1 MPSPITNGTTA
12 IMDADASSF
21 KDSKDAVDELPA
33 TVDTV
38 LAKLV
43 VRKLDWRLMP
53 IMFITYNFDSNFENS
68 NELILSMFN
77 DIFDI
82 IKKDVKKYNGYK
94 FYCHNLGRF
103 DSIFI
108 IRALVNGGYD
118 IKGK

>member
-38 LAKLV
+38 LAKRV

-53 IMFITYNFDSNFENS
+53 IMFITYNFNFIDKT
-68 NELILSMFN
+68 ILSSASVFGL
-77 DIFDI
+77 
-82 IKKDVKKYNGYK
+82 KEGTVR
-94 FYCHNLGRF
+94 L
-103 DSIFI
+103 
-108 IRALVNGGYD
+108 
-118 IKGK
+118 